1 MTEPKTVSVEQVSKS
16 GSMLDFN
23 FLNNK
28 SKITIT
34 NGIIEGALLMQN
46 VGELK
51 KLLVDSSKMLTASP
65 THYYFCMGLLAFMI
79 MTQLG
84 IFGLFSMIKTTTDKV
99 FHSRINTAV
108 LFLSIITFFVNII
121 YKSMMEATDNAG

>member
-1 MTEPKTVSVEQVSKS
+1 
-16 GSMLDFN
+16 MLDFN

-28 SKITIT
+28 SKITLT

-51 KLLVDSSKMLTASP
+51 KLLVDSSKMLTASN

-79 MTQLG
+79 VTQLG
-84 IFGLFSMIKTTTDKV
+84 IFGLFSMIKTTTNCGHMKFRACEILGMCNFRLV
-99 FHSRINTAV
+99 KF
-108 LFLSIITFFVNII
+108 
-121 YKSMMEATDNAG
+121 